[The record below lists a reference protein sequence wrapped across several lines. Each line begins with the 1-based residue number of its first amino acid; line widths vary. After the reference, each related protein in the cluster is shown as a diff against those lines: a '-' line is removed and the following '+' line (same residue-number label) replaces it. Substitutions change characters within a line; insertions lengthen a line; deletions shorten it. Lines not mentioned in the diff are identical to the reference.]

1 MQQKISLSGRRSL
14 IACFSKA
21 KPKRKVPCKNWIV
34 FLPESAA
41 EFQEGR
47 RQDLRELL
55 GARMA
60 ANFNFLV
67 INKPGVSRAGVH
79 QHTFELSFR
88 RQKRVK
94 DALSAMKQVIPRDHQ
109 IFLVG
114 YSEGAYLAPQVAR
127 GDSRIIGVVMIGG
140 GTRGWLKEEL
150 SNAGPREKRGLRRKI
165 QEIHA
170 HPRSLKKWNSF
181 SFATWYSYREDH
193 TLEAIDQ
200 LRIPMLAI
208 LGKRDRTIDYQT
220 TWQDLKKRALHQK
233 IQVRVFSDCGH
244 SFINHWADAWYEIR
258 KFLELF
264 E

>member
-14 IACFSKA
+14 LACFSKA
-21 KPKRKVPCKNWIV
+21 KGACKNWIV
-34 FLPESAA
+34 FLPESGA
-41 EFQEGR
+41 EFQQGR

-55 GARMA
+55 GARMS
-60 ANFNFLV
+60 ANFNYLV
-67 INKPGVSRAGVH
+67 INKPGVSASGVH
-79 QHTFELSFR
+79 QRSFELSFR

-94 DALSAMKQVIPRDHQ
+94 DALSAMKAVIPRDHQ

-127 GDSRIIGVVMIGG
+127 GDSRIAGVVMIGG

-165 QEIHA
+165 QEIQA

-181 SFATWYSYREDH
+181 SFATWYSYRDDN
-193 TLEAIDQ
+193 TLEALDQ
-200 LRIPMLAI
+200 LRIPVLAI

-220 TWQDLKKRALHQK
+220 TWQDLKKRALRQK